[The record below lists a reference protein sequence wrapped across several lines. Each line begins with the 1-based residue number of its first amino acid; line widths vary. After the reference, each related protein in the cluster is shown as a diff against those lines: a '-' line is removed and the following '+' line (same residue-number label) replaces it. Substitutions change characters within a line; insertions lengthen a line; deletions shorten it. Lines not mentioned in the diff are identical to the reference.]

1 MDGWLGNF
9 IPQVKAWR
17 LFEAEFSSTNYLN
30 LPNTP
35 HHSSYLAENLA
46 VIAIDWFK
54 GWVGG

>member
-1 MDGWLGNF
+1 MDTQIFN
-9 IPQVKAWR
+9 
-17 LFEAEFSSTNYLN
+17 E
-30 LPNTP
+30 LPYTP